1 VPIPKSLEFCNAI
14 FSYPDDAFRTIA
26 RCSKASFHRLVSKIK
41 NHRVFNNNSK
51 MKQASVEMQLLIVL
65 NRLGCDGNG
74 ASIDRTGLFFGRSVG
89 TVEKFTDRIFEA
101 ILSLE
106 KDYVF
111 WPDAAERSDISYRMD
126 INHGLKHAV
135 GIVDGT
141 PVNFYQK
148 PGIDGEAY
156 FNRKGRYAINLTLV
170 CDDRAYIRYYVVG
183 HTGPT
188 PDNQI
193 LEQSRML
200 TEPDKFFSMLEYLL
214 ADAGYA
220 LGLYVCT
227 PYRKPASLIEENH
240 IFNVLFSSARV
251 IIEHVL
257 FSSCA

>member
-1 VPIPKSLEFCNAI
+1 MPTFSERATLLKGIERLMKLMILYNDDDSEDEEEFEDMVLFYESISSRRYVKERVPIPKSLEFCNAI
-14 FSYPDDAFRTIA
+14 FNYPDDAFRTIA

-41 NHRVFNNNSK
+41 NHQVFNNNSK
-51 MKQASVEMQLLIVL
+51 MKQASVETQLLIVL

-111 WPDAAERSDISYRMD
+111 WPDAAERSAISERMD

-148 PGIDGEAY
+148 PGIDGETY
-156 FNRKGRYAINLTLV
+156 FNRKGR
-170 CDDRAYIRYYVVG
+170 
-183 HTGPT
+183 
-188 PDNQI
+188 
-193 LEQSRML
+193 
-200 TEPDKFFSMLEYLL
+200 
-214 ADAGYA
+214 
-220 LGLYVCT
+220 
-227 PYRKPASLIEENH
+227 
-240 IFNVLFSSARV
+240 
-251 IIEHVL
+251 
-257 FSSCA
+257 